1 LVGDGRTDRPLSCT
15 HAKPP
20 FCIFLCNHIIPNG
33 LFVYI
38 CTVNKKHDH
47 REVLQTGL
55 RLICDKGYNSLG
67 VDEIC
72 KTTGMTKGAFYH
84 AFESKEAFLLKGL
97 RVYGEANTERLTKQL
112 ATENGTP
119 KAIDRI
125 IDLYDFMFDA
135 QPQNNFMG
143 CMVNNIM
150 SELGSANET
159 VGKAASVEFDSFIE
173 AIEPS
178 VKAAQAEGD
187 LSSAID
193 SKTLTELLHSTFYG
207 LLTRAKSTQ
216 DHLEA
221 KRIMHTLINTLR
233 K

>member
-1 LVGDGRTDRPLSCT
+1 MVGDGRTDRPLSCT

>member
-1 LVGDGRTDRPLSCT
+1 M
-15 HAKPP
+15 
-20 FCIFLCNHIIPNG
+20 
-33 LFVYI
+33 
-38 CTVNKKHDH
+38 NKKHDH
-47 REVLQTGL
+47 NEVLKTGL
-55 RLICDKGYNSLG
+55 RLISNKGYNSLG
-67 VDEIC
+67 VAEIC

-84 AFESKEAFLLKGL
+84 AYESKEGFLLKAL
-97 RVYGEANTERLTKQL
+97 RFYGEENAERLTKQL
-112 ATENGTP
+112 AVENGSP

-125 IDLYDFMFDA
+125 VNLYDFMFDA
-135 QPQNNFMG
+135 QPNNNFMG

-150 SELGSANET
+150 SELGSSNET
-159 VGKAASVEFDSFIE
+159 VGKAATEEFDSFID

-178 VKAAQAEGD
+178 VKAAQTDGD
-187 LSSAID
+187 LPSAID

-221 KRIMHTLINTLR
+221 KRMMHTLINTLR

>member
-1 LVGDGRTDRPLSCT
+1 
-15 HAKPP
+15 
-20 FCIFLCNHIIPNG
+20 
-33 LFVYI
+33 
-38 CTVNKKHDH
+38 
-47 REVLQTGL
+47 
-55 RLICDKGYNSLG
+55 
-67 VDEIC
+67 
-72 KTTGMTKGAFYH
+72 MTKGAFYH
-84 AFESKEAFLLKGL
+84 AFESKEGFLLKGL
-97 RVYGEANTERLTKQL
+97 RVYGEANAERLTKQL
-112 ATENGTP
+112 AVENGSL

-125 IDLYDFMFDA
+125 VNLYDFMFDA
-135 QPQNNFMG
+135 QPKNNFMG

-159 VGKAASVEFDSFIE
+159 VGKAASVEFDSFID

-187 LSSAID
+187 LSPAID

-216 DHLEA
+216 NHLEA
-221 KRIMHTLINTLR
+221 KRIMHTLINSLR

>member
-1 LVGDGRTDRPLSCT
+1 M
-15 HAKPP
+15 
-20 FCIFLCNHIIPNG
+20 
-33 LFVYI
+33 
-38 CTVNKKHDH
+38 NKKHDH

>member
-1 LVGDGRTDRPLSCT
+1 M
-15 HAKPP
+15 
-20 FCIFLCNHIIPNG
+20 
-33 LFVYI
+33 
-38 CTVNKKHDH
+38 NKKHDH
-47 REVLQTGL
+47 NEVLKSGL

-67 VDEIC
+67 VDELC

-84 AFESKEAFLLKGL
+84 AFESKETFLLKGL
-97 RVYGEANTERLTKQL
+97 RVYGEANVARLTNQL
-112 ATENGTP
+112 APENGKA

-135 QPQNNFMG
+135 QPNNNFMG

-159 VGKAASVEFDSFIE
+159 VGKAASVEFNSFID

-178 VKAAQAEGD
+178 VKAAQTEGD
-187 LSSAID
+187 LTSAID

-207 LLTRAKSTQ
+207 LLTRAKGTQ
-216 DHLEA
+216 DHVES
-221 KRIMHTLINTLR
+221 KRIMKTLINTLR
-233 K
+233 Q